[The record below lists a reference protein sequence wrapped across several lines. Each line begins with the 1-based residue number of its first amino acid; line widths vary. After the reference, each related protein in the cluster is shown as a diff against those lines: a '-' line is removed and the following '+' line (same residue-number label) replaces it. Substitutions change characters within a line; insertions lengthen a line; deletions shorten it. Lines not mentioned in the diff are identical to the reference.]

1 MQEPG
6 RDQRF
11 GLARIDYDTLNR
23 TPKNSYHWYRGLI
36 TAHRA
41 RTEERA
47 R

>member
-1 MQEPG
+1 MQAPG

-11 GLARIDYDTLNR
+11 GLTHTDYGTLNR
-23 TPKNSYHWYRGLI
+23 IPRNSYHWYRGLI

-41 RTEERA
+41 RTEERT